1 MAKTR
6 KNTTIEE
13 PVTIQSPRRLS
24 AEKNVAI
31 LEAAIDEFI
40 AHGYASTSMD
50 RVAAGAGV
58 SKATVYSHF
67 GNKEQLFEALIRH
80 LTGNIRRTAFET
92 PEAIALRDD
101 PRAFLR
107 HLAMNIPNDPKVA
120 ARLIPFARTIIGES
134 GRFPQ
139 LAQLYVK
146 VIIKPVLE
154 NIGAYLASRPELG
167 FKDPEASARL
177 FIGSVVYHT
186 LLNEIFQAGAILP
199 MDRERMVENLL
210 DVFLAG
216 SEKAGKL

>member
-1 MAKTR
+1 MPTGR
-6 KNTTIEE
+6 G
-13 PVTIQSPRRLS
+13 LS

-40 AHGYASTSMD
+40 AHGYAATSMD

-80 LTGNIRRTAFET
+80 LTGSIRYLAFET
-92 PEAIALRDD
+92 PEAIALRED

-107 HLAMNIPNDPKVA
+107 HIAMNIPNDPKVA

-139 LAQLYVK
+139 LAQLYAK
-146 VIIKPVLE
+146 VIIKPVLDTV
-154 NIGAYLASRPELG
+154 GAYLASRPELG

-177 FIGSVVYHT
+177 FISAVVYNT
-186 LLNEIFQAGAILP
+186 ILNEIFHAKTLLP
-199 MDRERMVENLL
+199 MDLERMVENLL

-216 SEKAGKL
+216 SDKTGKQ

>member
-1 MAKTR
+1 MAKKQ
-6 KNTTIEE
+6 KNNPPEVLV
-13 PVTIQSPRRLS
+13 PNKSPRRFS

-40 AHGYASTSMD
+40 AHGYAATSMD

-80 LTGNIRRTAFET
+80 LTGNIRHMAFET

-107 HLAMNIPNDPKVA
+107 HIAMNIPNDPKVA

-146 VIIKPVLE
+146 VIIKPVLDT
-154 NIGAYLASRPELG
+154 IGAYLASHPELG
-167 FKDPEASARL
+167 FKDPEASARM
-177 FIGSVVYHT
+177 FIGSAVYHT

-216 SEKAGKL
+216 SE